1 MVDQEL
7 VQEFMSAVKK
17 DRGIDLTERQAAKV
31 LDDWTNL
38 FDLLAK
44 IDHES
49 KNKVE
54 DPKLS

>member
-7 VQEFMSAVKK
+7 AQEFIAAVKK
-17 DRGIDLTERQAAKV
+17 DRGIDLSERQAVKI
-31 LDDWTNL
+31 LDDWTNI

-49 KNKVE
+49 KNQVE